1 MRLIKTSL
9 LGLALASFGSS
20 QTGAPPHGT
29 LERIKVHGKS
39 LEVNLE
45 GDSPD
50 RDVSIYLPPSYA
62 ADRTRRYPV
71 VYVLHGYTDS
81 DDRWFGL
88 KQSFINL
95 PAVTDKTLASGT
107 AREMILVMPNAY
119 TAYQGSM
126 YSTSV
131 TTGDW
136 DRFIS
141 EDLVSYI
148 DSHYRTIGQVA
159 SRGLAG
165 HSMGGY
171 GTIKIGMK
179 HPEVFSSIYILSP
192 CCMIPNLN
200 PQSSTLAK
208 AEAIQSVAEVAQADF
223 GTKAMVASA
232 AAWSANPKKPPLFFD
247 LPVKDGQLQPVIAA
261 KWAANAPLAMIDQ
274 YLPNLGK
281 LHAIAVDAGAQDEP
295 IASTV
300 RTLDQM
306 LNQAGIP
313 HTFEI
318 YEGNHVN
325 HIADRVETK
334 VLPFFSSNLSFGP
347 ASAPTGALP
356 QNSPTYVQF
365 TPSAVKGALY
375 RPDSG
380 SAPHV
385 GILIMHRT
393 SNFLS
398 HLGATELSKRGF
410 LVLAMNPRSD
420 NNEAA
425 VNWEDNAL
433 DVKSGVEYLRKQP
446 GITKVILFG
455 HSGGGPTMSF
465 YQAVAEKGPAYCQGP
480 KKLVECS
487 NSLAGLPRADGIVF
501 VDAHP
506 GNSVNGLR
514 SLNPAVMNEADA
526 RKVNPDLD
534 PFNPKNGFNPKG
546 PSTYS
551 EDFKTKYFKAQAER
565 MNRLIDIASEKRR
578 RIDNDV
584 FLIPRGEGARLM
596 ELDLSVHHS
605 TMKPQ
610 KLLKNDGTI
619 VTQIVESVRRTG
631 RVSEKENGSFDAGT
645 RLLTL
650 RSFLSA
656 NAIRATDSM
665 DGIDWCSSNNS
676 TPCALRN
683 ISVPILITAMGAHYF
698 IRDNEIHYEV
708 AASADKDFVVIE
720 GATHGIRPC
729 TACETFPGQYSHS
742 VENFADYVQKWI
754 SARF

>member
-1 MRLIKTSL
+1 MRVIKL
-9 LGLALASFGSS
+9 VVLAGGLGALGLS
-20 QTGAPPHGT
+20 QTAAPHGT

-39 LEVNLE
+39 LEGNLE

-62 ADRTRRYPV
+62 ANSTRRYPV
-71 VYVLHGYTDS
+71 VYLLHGYTDS

-88 KQSFINL
+88 KQHFINV
-95 PAVTDKTLASGT
+95 PAVTDKALASGS

-136 DRFIS
+136 DRFVSDELI
-141 EDLVSYI
+141 SYI
-148 DSHYRTIGQVA
+148 DSHYRTIAQVA

-192 CCMIPNLN
+192 CCMATNIN
-200 PQSSTLAK
+200 PQSPAMVK
-208 AEAIQSVAEVAQADF
+208 AAAIQSPAELAQADF

-232 AAWSANPKKPPLFFD
+232 AAWSANPKKPPLYFD
-247 LPVKDGQLQPVIAA
+247 LPVKDGQLQPAIAA
-261 KWAANAPLAMIDQ
+261 KWSANAPLAMIDQ
-274 YLPNLGK
+274 YLPNLRK
-281 LHAIAVDAGAQDEP
+281 LHAIAVDAGAQDEA
-295 IASTV
+295 IAGNV

-306 LNQAGIP
+306 LTADGIP
-313 HTFEI
+313 HMFEI

-334 VLPFFSSNLSFGP
+334 MLPFFSNNLSFGP
-347 ASAPTGALP
+347 EGAMSRVP
-356 QNSPTYVQF
+356 SPTYVQF

-375 RPDSG
+375 RPESG
-380 SAPHV
+380 AAPHV

-410 LVLAMNPRSD
+410 LVLAMNPRFD

-425 VNWEDNAL
+425 VRWEDIAL

-465 YQAVAEKGPAYCQGP
+465 YQAVAEKGPSYCQGP

-487 NSLAGLPRADGIVF
+487 NSLAGLPAADGIVF

-514 SLNPAVMNEADA
+514 SLNPAVMNEADPLQI
-526 RKVNPDLD
+526 NPDLD
-534 PFNPKNGFNPKG
+534 PFNPKNGFNAKG
-546 PSTYS
+546 RSTYS
-551 EDFKTKYFKAQAER
+551 EEFKKKYFQAQAER
-565 MNRLIDIASEKRR
+565 MNRLIDLASEKLRR
-578 RIDNDV
+578 MDNDV

-596 ELDLSVHHS
+596 EMDLSVHHS
-605 TMKPQ
+605 TVKPQ

-619 VTQIVESVRRTG
+619 VRQIVESVRPTG
-631 RVSEKENGSFDAGT
+631 RVSERDNASFDSGA

-656 NAIRATDSM
+656 NAIRAEDSM

-683 ISVPILITAMGAHYF
+683 ISVPVLFTAMGAHYF

-708 AASADKDFVVIE
+708 AASKDKEFIVIE

-754 SARF
+754 NARF